1 MGVAFFLYCG
11 GRLAEVGRSPKNP
24 YLCSSNFNH
33 VHSMSQPISHRRGLV
48 ALSPILV
55 VVGLFLGLS
64 IAWGDFYK
72 VPLIIVFVIAAAYA
86 LLTMRHRPTL
96 DADGPLIDAAPLK
109 RLADRVSIFSRGAG
123 DKNLML
129 MLWIFI
135 LAGAFAETA
144 KQMGAIEATV
154 NLTLTLLP
162 ASLLLMGL
170 FLAACFV
177 SLSIGTSVGTVVAL
191 VPVATGLAEPS
202 GIALPLLVGAV
213 VGGAFFGDN
222 LSFISDTTIAA
233 TRSQGV
239 RLSDKFRAN
248 FQLVMPA
255 ALVCAGLYVV
265 MGRGVPAVPLPET
278 LMLWKVLPYVV
289 VLVVALGGLDVMAV
303 LFVGNVLAG
312 IVGLAYGDF
321 DIAGW
326 FGAMAKGVAG
336 MSETILIALL
346 AGGLMEVIRYN
357 GGIDYLIGQLTRR
370 VHGKRGAEAA
380 ISALVGVTNLVTA
393 NNTVA
398 ILSVGK
404 IAHDIADRYHLNKC
418 KVASLLD
425 TFSCVV
431 QGLIPYGAQ
440 LLIAAGLASMSPV
453 EILPHLY
460 YNYLLGVIA
469 VLGIVLRFPRRYS

>member
-1 MGVAFFLYCG
+1 MT
-11 GRLAEVGRSPKNP
+11 
-24 YLCSSNFNH
+24 SSF
-33 VHSMSQPISHRRGLV
+33 SHHRGLL
-48 ALSPILV
+48 AISPIFV

-86 LLTMRHRPTL
+86 LLITHPKVHPSYQRRIESPT
-96 DADGPLIDAAPLK
+96 APLK
-109 RLADRVSIFSRGAG
+109 LADRIAIFSRGAG
-123 DKNLML
+123 EKNLML

-135 LAGAFAETA
+135 LAGAFANTA
-144 KQMGAIEATV
+144 KAMGAIDATV
-154 NLTLTLLP
+154 NLTLHLLP
-162 ASLLLMGL
+162 ASMLLPGL

-191 VPVATGLAEPS
+191 VPVATGLVEPS
-202 GIALPLLVGAV
+202 GIALPLLVASV

-239 RLSDKFRAN
+239 RLSDKFCAN
-248 FQLVMPA
+248 ILLALPA
-255 ALVCAGLYVV
+255 ALVCLGLYVV
-265 MGRGVPAVPLPET
+265 MGHGVKEIPMPE
-278 LMLWKVLPYVV
+278 MAGLWKVLPYVV

-303 LFVGNVLAG
+303 LFVGNLLAG

-326 FGAMAKGVAG
+326 FGAMAQGVGG

-357 GGIDYLIGQLTRR
+357 GGIDYLIAVLTRH
-370 VHGKRGAEAA
+370 VSGKRGAEAA
-380 ISALVGVTNLVTA
+380 ISALVSLTNSVTA

-404 IAHDIADRYHLNKC
+404 IANDIADRFGVNKC
-418 KVASLLD
+418 KSASLLD

-440 LLIAAGLASMSPV
+440 LLIASGLAAISPV
-453 EILPHLY
+453 EILPYLY
-460 YNYLLGVIA
+460 YNYVLGVVA
-469 VLGIVLRFPRRYS
+469 VLAIILRFPRRYS